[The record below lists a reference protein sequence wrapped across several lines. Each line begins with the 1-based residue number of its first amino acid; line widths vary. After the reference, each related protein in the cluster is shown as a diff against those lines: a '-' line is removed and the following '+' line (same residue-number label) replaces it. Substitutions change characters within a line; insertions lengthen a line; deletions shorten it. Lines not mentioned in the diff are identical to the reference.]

1 MIEELIKE
9 GSEVKYF
16 DPHVSQFHKNGLAMQ
31 SEAELSAELIW
42 AMDLVMVTTAHTKVD
57 YNLVQEQA
65 RFVFDTKNAMQEIKK
80 RDNIELL

>member
-9 GSEVKYF
+9 GAEIKYF
-16 DPHVSQFHKNGLAMQ
+16 YPHVSEFHKNSLTMK
-31 SEAELSAELIW
+31 SEPELTAELVG
-42 AMDLVMVTTAHTKVD
+42 AMDLAIITTAHTKVD

-65 RFVFDTKNAMQEIKK
+65 RFILYTKNAMQGIKK